1 MKYIFATAVLF
12 VLLSLPTQVLSDYDH
27 SPVPIAFE
35 AMVPSNTVPD
45 ASPVPFKSAIPDE
58 RPLKAAQNL
67 VFAYV
72 TGYNTTAAQTD
83 SGPCEA
89 AGGNICGR
97 KDTVACPPSLALLSW
112 VTIAGKKY
120 QCMDRTAP
128 QFKNRFDISCDK
140 DALCPAKVT
149 GWKNVVIE

>member
-12 VLLSLPTQVLSDYDH
+12 VLLSLPTHARSDNDQA
-27 SPVPIAFE
+27 PVPIAFE
-35 AMVPSNTVPD
+35 AMVPSNAVPD
-45 ASPVPFKSAIPDE
+45 APPVPFKSAVLHEKPS
-58 RPLKAAQNL
+58 KVAQNL

-72 TGYNTTAAQTD
+72 TGYNTVAAQTD
-83 SGPCEA
+83 ASPCEA

-97 KDTVACPPSLALLSW
+97 MDAVACPPNIALYTW
-112 VTIAGKKY
+112 VTIAGKRY

-140 DALCPAKVT
+140 DTLCPDKVT
-149 GWKNVVIE
+149 GWKDVVIQ